1 MSRYL
6 GPRIRVVR
14 RLGDLPGLTR
24 RIAKRTNPPGE
35 HGAARQKQSQFD
47 IRLREKQKLRYH
59 YGVTERQL
67 LTLVR
72 RARQSK
78 GATGNFLLSTL
89 ERRLDNIVYR
99 LGFAPTIRASRQ
111 LVTHGHIC
119 VNGRCV
125 DISSFNCQ
133 IGDIISINTRTQ
145 SQKLVEGFI
154 KSNDRPI
161 PPFLAL
167 QPDGKSGRVLQNC
180 SLKDIGLQARPQ
192 LSIEHYSR
200 RA

>member
-1 MSRYL
+1 MSRYR

-14 RLGDLPGLTR
+14 RLGELPGLTR
-24 RIAKRTNPPGE
+24 RQAKRTNPPGE
-35 HGAARQKQSQFD
+35 HGADRQKQSQYD

-59 YGVTERQL
+59 YGLTERQL

-72 RARQSK
+72 RARNSQ
-78 GATGNFLLSTL
+78 GATGSYLLATL

-119 VNGRCV
+119 VNGQQV
-125 DISSFNCQ
+125 DINSFECK
-133 IGDIISINTRTQ
+133 IGDIISIANKTQ
-145 SQKLVEGFI
+145 SQKLVETAL
-154 KSNDRPI
+154 SQNNRPI
-161 PPFLAL
+161 PPFLSI
-167 QPDGKSGRVLQNC
+167 QSDGKSGRVLQNC